1 MLYGRLDEDTNTILE
16 IISIDP
22 AGRYPEEMV
31 WINIPDDFG
40 LLTTKSKNQLLREIQ
55 QVQAE
60 VNSVDI
66 AALTKQGQMI
76 TQRESALAIEREKLE
91 ANGIDVDAVWQTSIA
106 PPAEE
111 ESEESEESSE

>member
-55 QVQAE
+55 QVQRCFA
-60 VNSVDI
+60 NS
-66 AALTKQGQMI
+66 LQK
-76 TQRESALAIEREKLE
+76 
-91 ANGIDVDAVWQTSIA
+91 
-106 PPAEE
+106 
-111 ESEESEESSE
+111 

>member
-76 TQRESALAIEREKLE
+76 TKREGALAIEREKLE
-91 ANGIDVDAVWQTSIA
+91 ANGIDVDAVWQASIT